1 MIPEEVGSMFH
12 GKRWIVGLAAFVV
25 LGAGCGQPTNSDRW
39 LQDNHVAIRSVDPSD
54 TDFSDLQFLKPLIG
68 TKRVVQLGESA
79 HGTAEFSSVKT
90 RLIKFLHQEMGFEVV
105 AFESGLFDCF
115 RANERMEARTAAQ
128 AMRACTAGVWH
139 TTEALPLFD
148 HIKSSRSTTRPL
160 MLAGF
165 DIQRTGNR
173 VDFDRPAQL
182 RQTIAVF
189 DPVLAE
195 EAFALDQ
202 EWVQT
207 LDLAG
212 YASANADRVSP
223 SYVRL
228 ASAIADHAAEIE
240 SAFPGRPGLATVLSA
255 SLASTPAYF
264 DVLRRGSTDPAGLS
278 LRDRGMADNVEL
290 LLQRLYPGKKVIVWA
305 HNFHVERDGAATAY
319 PGTTFSSVRNMGSW
333 LNERRAADLY
343 TIGLF
348 MVRGHAGHNDRS
360 TYEIKSPQ
368 DHSVEELFSSI
379 DSPLAFVNMA
389 NVPSGEGT
397 AWMYETLG
405 AWDFGYIAIRLV
417 PRDQFDALL
426 VVDEVH
432 PPHYI

>member
-1 MIPEEVGSMFH
+1 MFQITRLTSSLTVFVLVGS
-12 GKRWIVGLAAFVV
+12 
-25 LGAGCGQPTNSDRW
+25 GCGQPTENDRW
-39 LQDNHVAIRSVDPSD
+39 LQDNHVAIRSLDPSD
-54 TDFSDLQFLKPLIG
+54 ADFSDLQFLKPLIG

-115 RANERMEARTAAQ
+115 RANERMETRTAAQ
-128 AMRACTAGVWH
+128 AMRACTAGVWN
-139 TTEALPLFD
+139 TTEVLALFE
-148 HIKSSRSTTRPL
+148 HIKSSRATARPL

-165 DIQRTGNR
+165 DIQRTGSR
-173 VDFDRPAQL
+173 AEFDRPAQL
-182 RQTIAVF
+182 RQAIAVF

-202 EWVQT
+202 EWEQT
-207 LDLAG
+207 TDRAG
-212 YASANADRVSP
+212 YASANADRVGP
-223 SYVRL
+223 FYARL
-228 ASAIADHAAEIE
+228 ASTIVAHAAEIDA
-240 SAFPGRPGLATVLSA
+240 AFPSRPGLATVLSA

-264 DVLRRGSTDPAGLS
+264 GVLRRGSTDPVGLS

-290 LLQRLYPGKKVIVWA
+290 LLQRLYPGKKVVIWA

-319 PGTTFSSVRNMGSW
+319 PGSTFASVRSMGSW

-348 MVRGHAGHNDRS
+348 MIRGQAAHNDQN
-360 TYEIKSPQ
+360 TYEIESPQ
-368 DHSVEELFSSI
+368 EHSLEELFSSI
-379 DSPLAFVNMA
+379 HNQLAFVNMA
-389 NVPSGEGT
+389 NVPRAAGT
-397 AWMYETLG
+397 AWMFELLG

>member
-1 MIPEEVGSMFH
+1 MFQINRWTSSLVAFGLLGS
-12 GKRWIVGLAAFVV
+12 
-25 LGAGCGQPTNSDRW
+25 GCGQPTKSDRW
-39 LQDNHVAIRSVDPSD
+39 LQDNHVAIRSSDPSD
-54 TDFSDLQFLKPLIG
+54 ADFSDLQFLKPLIG

-79 HGTAEFSSVKT
+79 HGTAEFSSVKA

-115 RANERMEARTAAQ
+115 RANERMDARTGAQ

-139 TTEALPLFD
+139 TTEALALFE
-148 HIKSSRSTTRPL
+148 HIKSSRSTARPL
-160 MLAGF
+160 ALAGF

-182 RQTIAVF
+182 RQAIAVF

-195 EAFALDQ
+195 EAFALDR
-202 EWVQT
+202 EWVET
-207 LDLAG
+207 PDLAG
-212 YASANADRVSP
+212 YARANGDRVSP
-223 SYVRL
+223 SYVQL
-228 ASAIADHAAEIE
+228 ASTIAAHAAEIE
-240 SAFPGRPGLATVLSA
+240 SAFPSRPGLAAVLSA

-264 DVLRRGSTDPAGLS
+264 DLLRAGSTDPAGLS
-278 LRDRGMADNVEL
+278 LRDRGMADNMEL

-305 HNFHVERDGAATAY
+305 HNFHIERNGAATAY
-319 PGTTFSSVRNMGSW
+319 PGSTFSSVRSMGSW

-348 MVRGHAGHNDRS
+348 MVRGQAAHNDRN
-360 TYEIKSPQ
+360 TYQISSPQ
-368 DHSVEELFSSI
+368 DHSLEELFSLI
-379 DSPLAFVNMA
+379 DSQLAFVNMA
-389 NVPSGEGT
+389 NVPIGEGT
-397 AWMYETLG
+397 AWMYEMLG

-426 VVDEVH
+426 VVGEVH

>member
-1 MIPEEVGSMFH
+1 MCQI
-12 GKRWIVGLAAFVV
+12 KRWASSVIAFVLV
-25 LGAGCGQPTNSDRW
+25 GAGCGQPTKNDRW
-39 LQDNHVAIRSVDPSD
+39 LQDNHVAIRSSDPSD

-115 RANERMEARTAAQ
+115 RANERMDTRSGAQ
-128 AMRACTAGVWH
+128 AMRACTAGVWN
-139 TTEALPLFD
+139 TTEALALFE
-148 HIKSSRSTTRPL
+148 HIKSSRSTARPL

-165 DIQRTGNR
+165 DIQRTGSR

-182 RQTIAVF
+182 RQAIAVF
-189 DPVLAE
+189 DPLLAE
-195 EAFALDQ
+195 EAFALDR
-202 EWVQT
+202 EWVET
-207 LDLAG
+207 TDLAG

-223 SYVRL
+223 SYLRL
-228 ASAIADHAAEIE
+228 ASAIAAHVAEIE
-240 SAFPGRPGLATVLSA
+240 SAFPSRPGLATVLSA

-278 LRDRGMADNVEL
+278 LRDRGMADNMEL

-319 PGTTFSSVRNMGSW
+319 PGSTFATVRSMGSW
-333 LNERRAADLY
+333 LNERRAGDLY

-348 MVRGHAGHNDRS
+348 MVRGQAAHNDRS

-368 DHSVEELFSSI
+368 DHSLEELFASI
-379 DSPLAFVNMA
+379 DSQLAFVHMA
-389 NVPSGEGT
+389 NVPRGEGT
-397 AWMYETLG
+397 AWMFETLG

-426 VVDEVH
+426 VVHEVH

>member
-1 MIPEEVGSMFH
+1 MFES
-12 GKRWIVGLAAFVV
+12 KRWTSSLVVVAVAAS
-25 LGAGCGQPTNSDRW
+25 GCGQPSKVDRW
-39 LQDNHVAIRSVDPSD
+39 LQDNHVAIRSSDPAD

-128 AMRACTAGVWH
+128 AMRACTAGVWN
-139 TTEALPLFD
+139 TTEVLALFE
-148 HIKSSRSTTRPL
+148 HIKSSRSTARPL

-165 DIQRTGNR
+165 DIQRTGSR
-173 VDFDRPAQL
+173 AEFDRPAQL
-182 RQTIAVF
+182 RQAIAVF
-189 DPVLAE
+189 DPALAE

-202 EWVQT
+202 EWET
-207 LDLAG
+207 TNDRAG
-212 YASANADRVSP
+212 YASANADRVGP
-223 SYVRL
+223 LYVRL
-228 ASAIADHAAEIE
+228 ASEIADHAAEIE
-240 SAFPGRPGLATVLSA
+240 SAFPSRPGLATVLSA
-255 SLASTPAYF
+255 SLAAIPAYF
-264 DVLRRGSTDPAGLS
+264 DLLRRGSTDPVGLS

-319 PGTTFSSVRNMGSW
+319 PGSTFSSVRSMGSW
-333 LNERRAADLY
+333 LNERRATDLY
-343 TIGLF
+343 TIGVF
-348 MVRGHAGHNDRS
+348 MVRGQAAHNDRN
-360 TYEIKSPQ
+360 TYKIEPPQ
-368 DHSVEELFSSI
+368 DHSLEELFSSI
-379 DSPLAFVNMA
+379 HRQLAFVPMA

-397 AWMYETLG
+397 AWMFELLG